1 MRKHRETGNA
11 DKFQSDK
18 FPELLPITAMSRD
31 HRATIFRRSRSRS
44 LNSPEV
50 ALAHESLT
58 QWLNGENSWEYIA
71 PQYRNSPES
80 TQRILKLFNLVKRV
94 ITAFEQKAPA
104 MYPYFYGKAPMPRGI
119 GDGGGPT
126 VQFGE
131 ISRAMVD
138 YATVPYLAF
147 QPSTKLWGLGH
158 WPVGLAGEAHNGAM
172 QILPPALRPYGE
184 VLAAHGILELARR
197 GALSRIRECDCK
209 KWYFAKRE
217 DGVACSDTCRKR
229 IHDRKPE
236 VVERRRKKAK
246 EYAEFRSGKNFL
258 EKTKMTNRAAR
269 ETKKTRIEKVKG
281 NG

>member
-1 MRKHRETGNA
+1 MRKHRVTNA
-11 DKFQSDK
+11 YNFQSDK
-18 FPELLPITAMSRD
+18 LPELLPITAMSSD

-44 LNSPEV
+44 LNSPEL

-58 QWLNGENSWEYIA
+58 QWLNGENSGENIY
-71 PQYRNSPES
+71 PSYRNSPES
-80 TQRILKLFNLVKRV
+80 TQRILKLFKLVRDV
-94 ITAFEQKAPA
+94 TTTFEQKAPV
-104 MYPYFYGKAPMPRGI
+104 MYPYFYGKAAAPSRI
-119 GDGGGPT
+119 EEKDHT
-126 VQFGE
+126 VQFDI
-131 ISRAMVD
+131 ISRALVD

-158 WPVGLAGEAHNGAM
+158 WPVGLPDVAYYGPMEV
-172 QILPPALRPYGE
+172 QPTLRPYGE

-197 GALSRIRECDCK
+197 RALSRIRECDCGD
-209 KWYFAKRE
+209 WYFAKRE

-236 VVERRRKKAK
+236 AIERRRKKAK
-246 EYAEFRSGKNFL
+246 EYADFRSGKNFL
-258 EKTKMTNRAAR
+258 EKRKMTNRAAR